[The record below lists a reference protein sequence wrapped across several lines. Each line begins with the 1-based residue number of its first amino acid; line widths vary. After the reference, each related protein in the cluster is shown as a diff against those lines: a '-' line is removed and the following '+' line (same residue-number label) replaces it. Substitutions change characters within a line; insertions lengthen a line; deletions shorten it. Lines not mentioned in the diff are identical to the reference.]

1 MVNDKKDDMEQK
13 ETRREVVVY
22 STVESREKESIVL
35 PLYVYLEDVGDVGW
49 WCRYVRLLES
59 GVQIIDVDEMRDVK
73 VSFSRSFPS
82 SIPKEWVMNMCE
94 KEEWEDGVRMVNE
107 VAKRLNEE

>member
-1 MVNDKKDDMEQK
+1 MVNIKKDGMEQK

-22 STVESREKESIVL
+22 SAVESREMESIVL

-49 WCRYVRLLES
+49 ECRYVRLLES
-59 GVQIIDVDEMRDVK
+59 GVQFIDVDGVGTVK
-73 VSFSRSFPS
+73 VWFSRSFPS
-82 SIPKEWVMNMCE
+82 SIPKEWVLNRCE
-94 KEEWEDGVRMVNE
+94 KEKWEEGVRMVNE